1 MEDED
6 GVVVKWLWLWL
17 WHARGR
23 ATGLSVRH
31 SAASGSWLQVTAVC
45 ISTHAAVHTVHQ
57 HKPHRAVP
65 NFPMPPTLKWALLL
79 NNVVEYHIWQKR
91 TVAGR
96 RFTKKSEFEFEN

>member
-6 GVVVKWLWLWL
+6 GVVVKWLWLW
-17 WHARGR
+17 HAHGH
-23 ATGLSVRH
+23 ATGLSVCR
-31 SAASGSWLQVTAVC
+31 STVSGSWLQVAAVC
-45 ISTHAAVHTVHQ
+45 ISTHAMHMVHQ
-57 HKPHRAVP
+57 CKPHHAVP

-79 NNVVEYHIWQKR
+79 NNVIEYHIWQKQ